1 MISRK
6 IRPERRFK
14 YSNYLNKKF
23 YDLKNFTKE
32 IRKEYGLFIVFA
44 FLSCVLPIIYCLL
57 ASLIK
62 PNGSQAVMGMGHVM
76 PFLLAFVQ
84 ISFSISMIILT
95 KVKHKKEFS
104 QQKIIVSS
112 IWLSIFLGFAFI
124 ITYVLSSFTYMYFS
138 NNRPNTQDMLKYGL
152 DFIWWTIPF
161 IFLFPL
167 FTTSMFIIKKDNT
180 LIALW
185 SVVFLFGLSILL
197 SYIFAIIFNLK
208 IIGLAIGLSIS
219 ILIVIINNFSYIKKH
234 LQIQFKIPFKEI
246 LSIDS
251 WSLGNCNVHIKTFI
265 SSKIVDVTKN
275 GAIPFLTAWS
285 VINLCEPS
293 FARVTNENRFRWI

>member
-57 ASLIK
+57 ASLFK

-112 IWLSIFLGFAFI
+112 I
-124 ITYVLSSFTYMYFS
+124 
-138 NNRPNTQDMLKYGL
+138 
-152 DFIWWTIPF
+152 
-161 IFLFPL
+161 
-167 FTTSMFIIKKDNT
+167 
-180 LIALW
+180 
-185 SVVFLFGLSILL
+185 
-197 SYIFAIIFNLK
+197 
-208 IIGLAIGLSIS
+208 
-219 ILIVIINNFSYIKKH
+219 
-234 LQIQFKIPFKEI
+234 
-246 LSIDS
+246 
-251 WSLGNCNVHIKTFI
+251 
-265 SSKIVDVTKN
+265 
-275 GAIPFLTAWS
+275 
-285 VINLCEPS
+285 
-293 FARVTNENRFRWI
+293 

>member
-95 KVKHKKEFS
+95 KIISMYLNFIRSRERKCKH
-104 QQKIIVSS
+104 
-112 IWLSIFLGFAFI
+112 
-124 ITYVLSSFTYMYFS
+124 
-138 NNRPNTQDMLKYGL
+138 D
-152 DFIWWTIPF
+152 
-161 IFLFPL
+161 
-167 FTTSMFIIKKDNT
+167 
-180 LIALW
+180 
-185 SVVFLFGLSILL
+185 
-197 SYIFAIIFNLK
+197 
-208 IIGLAIGLSIS
+208 
-219 ILIVIINNFSYIKKH
+219 
-234 LQIQFKIPFKEI
+234 
-246 LSIDS
+246 
-251 WSLGNCNVHIKTFI
+251 
-265 SSKIVDVTKN
+265 
-275 GAIPFLTAWS
+275 
-285 VINLCEPS
+285 
-293 FARVTNENRFRWI
+293 

>member
-104 QQKIIVSS
+104 QQKIIMSS
-112 IWLSIFLGFAFI
+112 I
-124 ITYVLSSFTYMYFS
+124 
-138 NNRPNTQDMLKYGL
+138 
-152 DFIWWTIPF
+152 
-161 IFLFPL
+161 
-167 FTTSMFIIKKDNT
+167 
-180 LIALW
+180 
-185 SVVFLFGLSILL
+185 
-197 SYIFAIIFNLK
+197 
-208 IIGLAIGLSIS
+208 
-219 ILIVIINNFSYIKKH
+219 
-234 LQIQFKIPFKEI
+234 
-246 LSIDS
+246 
-251 WSLGNCNVHIKTFI
+251 
-265 SSKIVDVTKN
+265 
-275 GAIPFLTAWS
+275 
-285 VINLCEPS
+285 
-293 FARVTNENRFRWI
+293 